1 VDNGGLTVHSI
12 LIGFAIPL
20 FDRRL
25 HHSSVLTMFRTAA
38 ARRFCPGRPNGRRE
52 AASPWTDASTA
63 ACSFAVGGLNRILW
77 EDIASFGERRR
88 RQVMLDRGGQDK
100 SADGCRAHVVGWRG
114 IFVNSDHRSA
124 GSSPEYAMTST
135 LPEPAASE
143 TAAQIT

>member
-1 VDNGGLTVHSI
+1 MRSI
-12 LIGFAIPL
+12 LFAFPL

-25 HHSSVLTMFRTAA
+25 HQSSVPTMFYTAA

-52 AASPWTDASTA
+52 AASPWTEASTA
-63 ACSFAVGGLNRILW
+63 ACSFVVGGLNRLLSKN
-77 EDIASFGERRR
+77 IASFDARE
-88 RQVMLDRGGQDK
+88 RQVMVDRGGQDK

-143 TAAQIT
+143 TPAQIT

>member
-1 VDNGGLTVHSI
+1 MTEVRRVEEKRRNELTLS
-12 LIGFAIPL
+12 A
-20 FDRRL
+20 RL
-25 HHSSVLTMFRTAA
+25 
-38 ARRFCPGRPNGRRE
+38 GR
-52 AASPWTDASTA
+52 
-63 ACSFAVGGLNRILW
+63 
-77 EDIASFGERRR
+77 
-88 RQVMLDRGGQDK
+88 QDK